1 MSNPNPYDQLGV
13 TQTSSFEEIQDARNR
28 LFAEHKGDHKQL
40 ELIEAAYDAV
50 LMDRLRLRQEGK
62 IKVPDRIRFAE
73 KVVQPPPSP
82 SPIAINQSP
91 EWLKRLIDKPSALDI
106 WLPFGILA
114 SLSALVCLVAYQG
127 NSNISSMLQLTLVLG
142 VGTSLYFLFRKERK
156 LGRTVLLGFGG
167 LFLGFTIG
175 AFLSTALHTL
185 PIPFEVRPDVF
196 ATVVTF
202 FILWLITS
210 FLR

>member
-13 TQTSSFEEIQDARNR
+13 TQASSFEEIQDARNR
-28 LFAEHKGDHKQL
+28 LFAEHKGDRKQL

-73 KVVQPPPSP
+73 KVVQPPANPA
-82 SPIAINQSP
+82 PISINRTP
-91 EWLKRLIDKPSALDI
+91 EWLQRLIDTPSALDI
-106 WLPFGILA
+106 WLPFGILS
-114 SLSALVCLVAYQG
+114 SLSALVLFFPRTVPQDTG
-127 NSNISSMLQLTLVLG
+127 VLQLALVLG
-142 VGTSLYFLFRKERK
+142 LGTSLYFLFRKERK

-167 LFLGFTIG
+167 LVLGVLLG
-175 AFLSTALHTL
+175 GLLSSLLQQQLASFAISPDAL
-185 PIPFEVRPDVF
+185 
-196 ATVVTF
+196 ATVVTL